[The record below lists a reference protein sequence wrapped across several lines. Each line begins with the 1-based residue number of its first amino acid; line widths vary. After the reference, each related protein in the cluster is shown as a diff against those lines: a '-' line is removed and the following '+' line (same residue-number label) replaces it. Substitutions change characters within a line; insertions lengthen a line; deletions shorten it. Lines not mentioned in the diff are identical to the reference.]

1 MFKIIESQKT
11 IIFQVMAFMMVIG
24 SLMTIGTAN
33 LSEIFALM
41 QEIIDNTDVIVGM
54 VIMAVTIS
62 IAVYIG
68 VWIKKLLN
76 STMTG
81 K

>member
-1 MFKIIESQKT
+1 MDNEVKT
-11 IIFQVMAFMMVIG
+11 ENPIVIKAIAVLMLFG
-24 SLMTIGTAN
+24 SLFMVGAAN
-33 LSEIFALM
+33 LSEIFSLM

-54 VIMAVTIS
+54 VIMGVTIS

-68 VWIKKLLN
+68 VWIKKMLS
-76 STMTG
+76 STISS

>member
-1 MFKIIESQKT
+1 MFKIMESQKT
-11 IIFQVMAFMMVIG
+11 IIFQLMAVMMVIG
-24 SLMTIGTAN
+24 SLMTIGAAN